1 MCCGRHAQKQELRR
15 EPLAGE
21 ERGYSLRFVESI
33 TYDLGHKRL
42 QMDDSTRW
50 RAKAKG
56 GSLGIHVAC
65 CRIKLQSSLK
75 ITTATSSIA
84 SPGLEIKPS
93 SFARSPNGV
102 SPTRP
107 CARSP
112 QQVLFRHTYAGHRLQ
127 EIQREGCCDN
137 DAHS

>member
-1 MCCGRHAQKQELRR
+1 MWLWKACTKARVETRATRR
-15 EPLAGE
+15 RRARILAE
-21 ERGYSLRFVESI
+21 VRRVNHVR
-33 TYDLGHKRL
+33 LGHKRL
-42 QMDDSTRW
+42 QMEDSTRW

-107 CARSP
+107 YARSP